1 LPESKVSNPPFLPGA
16 LFLSALKNMMQ
27 WRKAILAAIVCVV
40 AAMSAYAQDVSRFEI
55 GGTFNTLR
63 NDNAGLVG
71 PGFRGVFNLGRFV
84 SLEGE
89 FNWFPITP
97 SGSRSGTTI
106 EGLFGAK
113 VGYRTQHFGIFGKV
127 RPGFLSSS
135 DSLRQ
140 INIDL
145 STIVTP
151 ETFRFNRLTE
161 RVVDFG
167 EVLEY
172 YPSKHWAFRWDI
184 GDTVI
189 FREEPRFNVI
199 NGGNLFVP
207 IDSFNRTT
215 NNFQFTTGVQ
225 YRF

>member
-1 LPESKVSNPPFLPGA
+1 MQKSTVGTPPFLSGP
-16 LFLSALKNMMQ
+16 LLSVLKNMMPV
-27 WRKAILAAIVCVV
+27 RKMVLIAIVCAV
-40 AAMSAYAQDVSRFEI
+40 AAISAYAQDVSHFEI
-55 GGTFNTLR
+55 GGAFNTLR
-63 NDNAGLVG
+63 NDNTGLIG
-71 PGFRGVFNLGRFV
+71 PGLRGVFNLGRFV

-89 FNWFPITP
+89 VDWFPVTP
-97 SGSRSGTTI
+97 SGSRSGTAI

-172 YPSKHWAFRWDI
+172 YPAKHWAFRWDV

-189 FREEPRFNVI
+189 YREEPRFNVI

-207 IDSFNRTT
+207 IDSFNCTT
-215 NNFQFTTGVQ
+215 NNFQFTTGIQ

>member
-1 LPESKVSNPPFLPGA
+1 MQESSVSTSPFLQGA
-16 LFLSALKNMMQ
+16 LVLLALKKTVQ
-27 WRKAILAAIVCVV
+27 FRKAILAAILCVV
-40 AAMSAYAQDVSRFEI
+40 AATGAYAQDVSRFEV
-55 GGTFNTLR
+55 GGLFNTLR
-63 NDNAGLVG
+63 NDGAGLVG

-89 FNWFPITP
+89 LNWFPVTP
-97 SGSRSGTTI
+97 SGSRSGTAI

-113 VGYRTQHFGIFGKV
+113 IGYHTQHFGIFGKF

-140 INIDL
+140 INIDF
-145 STIVTP
+145 STIVMP
-151 ETFRFNRLTE
+151 ETFRFSRLTE

-172 YPSKHWAFRWDI
+172 YPSKHWAFRWDV

-215 NNFQFTTGVQ
+215 NNFQFTTGIQ